1 MPIPTGAR
9 QSRHLD
15 AEHET
20 DLAEADL
27 GNQPLKAQ
35 ASLDAGAGAPEIV
48 VDDHDLLPQPAELRR
63 PIRERVLQ
71 LGRLLMAFNLLNRG
85 LTDIDDRQT
94 VLMAP
99 ENLVGNQ
106 AAAALDETRVRHGA
120 PP

>member
-48 VDDHDLLPQPAELRR
+48 VIDDDLLPQPAELRR